1 MVERIVA
8 IALTLAAFPSA
19 LFVFFGYAFC
29 ADSYSCGGTRLFIVV
44 AVLIAYAVGVIAM
57 NAAVWSGHRS
67 RWWWVGGVGALVV
80 IAPLVT

>member
-1 MVERIVA
+1 MVQGAKTQVRSLRPKKDVITVRR
-8 IALTLAAFPSA
+8 
-19 LFVFFGYAFC
+19 G
-29 ADSYSCGGTRLFIVV
+29 CGGTRLFIVV